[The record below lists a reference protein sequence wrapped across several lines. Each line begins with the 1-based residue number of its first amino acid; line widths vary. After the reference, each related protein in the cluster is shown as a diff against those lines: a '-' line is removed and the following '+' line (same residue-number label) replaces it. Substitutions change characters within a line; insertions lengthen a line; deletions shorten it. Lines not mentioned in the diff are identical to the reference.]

1 MSIAKRLV
9 GLLIAAAAAG
19 AAWYY
24 NQLDVREGIYTGY
37 VEGEYILLAAPASG
51 VLKSLDVQR
60 GMRVVSGMRVFSLDT
75 TAAEADLAQAQASH
89 AKAVAELADM
99 EKGARAEELSVRSA
113 EIQEAEAALKNAELE
128 LTRQQQLEGS
138 TAAVEARLDAARA
151 ARDQAKAR
159 VAALRS
165 AFEVANLPA
174 RADRLDA
181 ARAALGEA
189 QANVVKAERRLKEM
203 APEAPASAMVQD
215 TYYQP
220 GAWVPANK
228 AVVSLLPDDR
238 RKLRF
243 FVPQAD
249 VTKLSV
255 GTKVAFSC
263 DGCTQGLTASV
274 SFIAPEAEYTPPVI
288 YSVESREKLVFLIEA
303 VPNGDTLLP
312 VGLPIEVERPE

>member
-24 NQLDVREGIYTGY
+24 NQLETDNSIYTGY
-37 VEGEYILLAAPASG
+37 VEGEYILLAAPISG
-51 VLKSLDVQR
+51 ELKSLDVRR
-60 GMRVVSGMRVFSLDT
+60 GTRVSKGAQVFSLDKT
-75 TAAEADLAQAQASH
+75 LVEAEVAQAQAAL
-89 AKAVAELADM
+89 AKVRAELADM

-113 EIQEAEAALKNAELE
+113 EIDEAEAALKNAELE
-128 LTRQQQLEGS
+128 LLRQQALEGS
-138 TAAVEARLDAARA
+138 TAAVEARLDDARA

-159 VAALRS
+159 VAALKS
-165 AFEVANLPA
+165 AFDVANLPA

-181 ARAALGEA
+181 ARAALVEA
-189 QANVVKAERRLKEM
+189 QASVEKADRRLVEI
-203 APEAPASAMVQD
+203 APAAPIEAMVQD

-220 GAWVPANK
+220 GAWVPANR
-228 AVVSLLPDDR
+228 AVASLLPDDK

-249 VTKLSV
+249 VMKLSV

-263 DGCTQGLTASV
+263 DGCGAGLTASI

-288 YSVESREKLVFLIEA
+288 YSADSREKLVFLIEA
-303 VPNGDTLLP
+303 MPDGEVLLP
-312 VGLPIEVERPE
+312 VGLPIEVERPQ